1 MYSTSNILYSY
12 EVEGG
17 GVQRKK
23 IKSKVVT
30 SETIN
35 DLAQDDFLRS
45 LRSANVSLIDPD
57 IYYDSLSDTEIYTHG
72 SPTLRASNQP
82 KITKFFASNKED
94 ASDEDDASDT
104 SDDDASDDND
114 DDASNDDASDDED
127 EDNDDVSDV
136 SDASE
141 DGDDD
146 ASNASN
152 ASDKHKKV
160 KFVKS
165 AKFTKST
172 KGIGDFI
179 ETDPTEDNVRPVTF
193 SLHDF
198 IE

>member
-94 ASDEDDASDT
+94 ASDDDDAGDT
-104 SDDDASDDND
+104 SDDEDNASDASYDE
-114 DDASNDDASDDED
+114 DED
-127 EDNDDVSDV
+127 EDNADVSDV
-136 SDASE
+136 SDASDANDASE

-179 ETDPTEDNVRPVTF
+179 ETDPAEDNVRPVTF